1 MGEVVRIELKND
13 PDGISNVAFDLTTKT
28 IGNLIAQGE
37 NDAKEILERI
47 LRESNNGKLKQSLA

>member
-28 IGNLIAQGE
+28 IGNLITQGE
-37 NDAKEILERI
+37 NDAKDILERI
-47 LRESNNGKLKQSLA
+47 LRER